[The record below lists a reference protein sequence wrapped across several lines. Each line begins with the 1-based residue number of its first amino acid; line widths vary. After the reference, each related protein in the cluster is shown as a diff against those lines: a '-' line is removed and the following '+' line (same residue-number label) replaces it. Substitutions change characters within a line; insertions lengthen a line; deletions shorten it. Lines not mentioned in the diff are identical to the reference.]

1 MLGGI
6 IGDIV
11 GSRFEFD
18 NIKTKD
24 FELFGKGCS
33 FTDDTVLT
41 VATAKAILE
50 ACLNYQGENY
60 ADSPVLNAATAR
72 NILKKSFK
80 FKDYYIE
87 FGRKYAHPMGGYGSG
102 FNSWLYGATNHE
114 PYGSCG
120 NGSAMRVSPVG
131 WYTATIDT
139 IIEDLREYPHPGIPR
154 ASHSVEQFAEDTA
167 IVTHNHPEGIKGAQA
182 VALAIH
188 LARMDQGMIRR
199 FSVEET
205 LKDIEQTLRHRYG
218 YDFSLS
224 VSELQQRYSW
234 RGIDGKGN
242 GCTCQDS
249 VPQAIRCVLE
259 AKDFEDA
266 IRNAV
271 SIGGD
276 SDTIACIA
284 GSIAEAVFGIPHSM
298 REKAM
303 TYLTPEMRAIVQ
315 EFENRFGYNE
325 IGTPLKYWNGYWHPA
340 VTPRQIS
347 HLRPGEI
354 FVFGSNIRGQHAGG
368 AAAAAVRHFGAVW
381 GQGVGLQGQ
390 SYAIPT
396 MEGGVG
402 YIKQFVDDFIKRF
415 VVRKSEITEK
425 TDHSKIP
432 FFYVTPIGCGIA
444 GFHPCAIAPLFR
456 DCKDAFNVALPQCF
470 LEYI

>member
-41 VATAKAILE
+41 VATAKAILD
-50 ACLNYQGENY
+50 
-60 ADSPVLNAATAR
+60 DSVD
-72 NILKKSFK
+72 FK
-80 FKDYYIE
+80 NYYIQ
-87 FGRKYAHPMGGYGSG
+87 FGRKYPQPMGDYGPG
-102 FNSWLYGATNHE
+102 FNHWLRGATNYA

-131 WYTATIDT
+131 WYAFTKQTAT
-139 IIEDLREYPHPGIPR
+139 DLSRGTTPQSALCG
-154 ASHSVEQFAEDTA
+154 EQVVMQLAADTA
-167 IVTHNHPEGIKGAQA
+167 KVTHDHTEGIKGAQA
-182 VALAIH
+182 VALAIY
-188 LARMDQGMIRR
+188 LARQGESMPGI
-199 FSVEET
+199 V
-205 LKDIEQTLRHRYG
+205 QTLHHLFG

-224 VSELQQRYSW
+224 VKELQQRYSW
-234 RGIDGKGN
+234 RGIDGRGN
-242 GCTCQDS
+242 GGTCQDS

-259 AKDFEDA
+259 ATDFEDA

-284 GSIAEAVFGIPHSM
+284 GSIAEAVFGIPHWM

-340 VTPRQIS
+340 VTPRHIS

-402 YIKQFVDDFIKRF
+402 YIKQFVDEFIKQF

-444 GFHPCAIAPLFR
+444 GFHPCDIAPLFR
-456 DCKDAFNVALPQCF
+456 ECKDAFNVALPQCF

>member
-41 VATAKAILE
+41 VATAKAILD
-50 ACLNYQGENY
+50 
-60 ADSPVLNAATAR
+60 DSVD
-72 NILKKSFK
+72 FK
-80 FKDYYIE
+80 NYYIQ
-87 FGRKYAHPMGGYGSG
+87 FGRKYPQPIGDYGPG
-102 FNSWLYGATNHE
+102 FNHWLRGGTNYA

-131 WYTATIDT
+131 WYVATLDT
-139 IIEDLREYPHPGIPR
+139 LIEDLRVFPPVGMFRSSYC
-154 ASHSVEQFAEDTA
+154 VEQFAEDTA

-199 FSVEET
+199 FGVEET

-234 RGIDGKGN
+234 HGIDGRGN
-242 GCTCQDS
+242 GGTCQDS

-284 GSIAEAVFGIPHSM
+284 GSIAEAVFGIPHWM

-340 VTPRQIS
+340 VTPHHIS
-347 HLRPGEI
+347 SLRPGEI

-396 MEGGVG
+396 MEGGVD
-402 YIKQFVDDFIKRF
+402 YIKQYVDDFIKRF

-456 DCKDAFNVALPQCF
+456 ECKDAFNVALPQCF

>member
-72 NILKKSFK
+72 NILKKSFN

-87 FGRKYAHPMGGYGSG
+87 FGRRYPNPIGDYGPG
-102 FNSWLYGATNHE
+102 FNHWLRGGTNYA

-131 WYTATIDT
+131 WYVATLDT
-139 IIEDLREYPHPGIPR
+139 LIEDLRVFPPVGMFRSSYC
-154 ASHSVEQFAEDTA
+154 VEQFAEDTA

-205 LKDIEQTLRHRYG
+205 LKDIEQTLRHRYS

-224 VSELQQRYSW
+224 VRELQQRYSW
-234 RGIDGKGN
+234 RGIDGRGN
-242 GCTCQDS
+242 GGTCQDS
-249 VPQAIRCVLE
+249 VPQAIRSVLE

-284 GSIAEAVFGIPHSM
+284 GSIAEAVFGIPHWM

-396 MEGGVG
+396 MEGGVD
-402 YIKQFVDDFIKRF
+402 YIKQFVDEFIKRF

-444 GFHPCAIAPLFR
+444 GFHPRDIAPLFR
-456 DCKDAFNVALPQCF
+456 ECKDAFNVALPQCF
-470 LEYI
+470 LEYL

>member
-24 FELFGKGCS
+24 FELFGRGCN

-50 ACLNYQGENY
+50 QTFNYTGENY
-60 ADSPVLNAATAR
+60 ADNPVLNAATAR

-87 FGRKYAHPMGGYGSG
+87 FGRKYPQPMGDYGPG
-102 FNSWLYGATNHE
+102 FNHWLRGGTNYA

-120 NGSAMRVSPVG
+120 NGSAMRVSPMG
-131 WYTATIDT
+131 WYVATLDT
-139 IIEDLREYPHPGIPR
+139 LIEDLRVFPPVGMFRSSYC
-154 ASHSVEQFAEDTA
+154 VEQFAEDTA

-182 VALAIH
+182 VALAIY

-224 VSELQQRYSW
+224 VRELQQRYSW
-234 RGIDGKGN
+234 RGIDGRGN
-242 GCTCQDS
+242 GGTCQDS

-259 AKDFEDA
+259 ATDFEDA

-284 GSIAEAVFGIPHSM
+284 GSIAEAVFGIPHWM
-298 REKAM
+298 RQKAM
-303 TYLTPEMRAIVQ
+303 TYLTPEMCAIVQ

-325 IGTPLKYWNGYWHPA
+325 IGTPLKCWNGYWHPA

-396 MEGGVG
+396 MEGGVD

-456 DCKDAFNVALPQCF
+456 ECKDAFNVALPQCF